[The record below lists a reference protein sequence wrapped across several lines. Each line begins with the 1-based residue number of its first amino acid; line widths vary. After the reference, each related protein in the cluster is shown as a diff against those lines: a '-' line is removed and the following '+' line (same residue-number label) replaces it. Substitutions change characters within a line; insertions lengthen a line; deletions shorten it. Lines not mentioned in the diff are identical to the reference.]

1 MEDEIKN
8 VEENKEQEKMTI
20 DQVLTNL
27 KVISQIKKGE
37 KIVTNNIILEIDNRY
52 FQFAPLWPKILTF
65 NNSRSPSLLHAFFN
79 FDF

>member
-37 KIVTNNIILEIDNRY
+37 
-52 FQFAPLWPKILTF
+52 
-65 NNSRSPSLLHAFFN
+65 NSY
-79 FDF
+79 